1 MVRDDA
7 RSYNIAAY
15 MKANK
20 VPPGPEI
27 PNLSS
32 DTPESLRGLASVMLC
47 PMGFQSD
54 VKAYVV

>member
-1 MVRDDA
+1 VVRDDA
-7 RSYNIAAY
+7 TSQNLAAY

-27 PNLSS
+27 PNASS
-32 DTPESLRGLASVMLC
+32 DTSESLRGLASVILC